1 MVVSALLPVPRTTL
15 MREVAERLRQA
26 ILSGELAAGQQLAE
40 AAMAARLNVSRV
52 PVREAL
58 VELERE
64 GLVVF
69 NERGR
74 ACVRAF
80 TQEDFAE
87 IVSLRTTLQVMS
99 ARLAAAKHTTEDLER
114 LEMIVKRADK
124 TRDPTEFSRLDIAFH
139 DEIVRIARHQRLYQC
154 WSNLR
159 AQMELWI
166 ARAHRERE
174 RVKHDVHE
182 ETARAHRAIIE
193 TLRSGNPDR
202 AARQMEEHCESM
214 VQAQV

>member
-1 MVVSALLPVPRTTL
+1 MTTTALLPVLRTTL
-15 MREVAERLRQA
+15 TREVAQRLRQA
-26 ILSGELAAGQQLAE
+26 ILSGELAAGQPLAE
-40 AAMAARLNVSRV
+40 ATMAARLNVSRV

-69 NERGR
+69 NDRGR
-74 ACVRAF
+74 ACVREF
-80 TQEDFAE
+80 SEEDFAE

-99 ARLAAAKHTTEDLER
+99 AKLAAVKHTTEDLER
-114 LEMIVKRADK
+114 LELMVQRADK
-124 TRDPTEFSRLDIAFH
+124 TRDPTAFSRLDIAFH

-166 ARAHRERE
+166 ARAHRQRE
-174 RVKHDVHE
+174 RVQNDVHE
-182 ETARAHRAIIE
+182 ETVRAHRAIIE
-193 TLRSGNPDR
+193 TLRSRCPDK
-202 AARQMEEHCESM
+202 AAKRMEGHCDSLQ
-214 VQAQV
+214 QA

>member
-1 MVVSALLPVPRTTL
+1 MSASALLPVPRTTL
-15 MREVAERLRQA
+15 TREVAERLRQA
-26 ILSGELAAGQQLAE
+26 ILSGELVAGQQLAE
-40 AAMAARLNVSRV
+40 ATMASRLNVSRV

-80 TQEDFAE
+80 TDEDFAE

-99 ARLAAAKHTTEDLER
+99 AKLAAVKHTVEDLER

-139 DEIVRIARHQRLYQC
+139 DEIARIARHQRLYQA

-166 ARAHRERE
+166 VRAHRERE
-174 RVKHDVHE
+174 RVKHDVHAA
-182 ETARAHRAIIE
+182 TARAHRAMIE
-193 TLRSGNPDR
+193 VLRSRDPGE
-202 AARQMEEHCESM
+202 AARLMEFHCESM
-214 VQAQV
+214 IKVQD